1 MYTVEGQL
9 RRGFNPS
16 TQIGCGFVLVFP
28 NHVIHLPQSL
38 RGKCNANKAD
48 QDSQRHST
56 IHSAQGYHWVDM
68 RRASSD
74 ISQAANAIVAR
85 ATATPMNQRECE
97 YHPSGEGG
105 ATPTGWLNV
114 NRAA

>member
-1 MYTVEGQL
+1 MRQTSIRNDIRLFIV
-9 RRGFNPS
+9 
-16 TQIGCGFVLVFP
+16 
-28 NHVIHLPQSL
+28 
-38 RGKCNANKAD
+38 
-48 QDSQRHST
+48 
-56 IHSAQGYHWVDM
+56 QGYHWVDM

-105 ATPTGWLNV
+105 ATPTKFITLSLWPFMP
-114 NRAA
+114 RCPSPQT